1 METVRHAESE
11 CQAWFDAN
19 QRPDEIIEE
28 QITVGTPTSERCMID
43 GSWTHDA
50 LFSGYGWTW
59 VSSSGALQ
67 LLGARNQRRRIS
79 PLHSELEALLW
90 AMECMLQ
97 VSTCQSF
104 GTDCKELIA
113 MTKDPGAWPSFST
126 ELEEFMKLKARFTE
140 FSIVFVPRQEN
151 VSSDSLAKIARSF
164 HRELY
169 YIGCSVPVRF
179 PRPPQA

>member
-1 METVRHAESE
+1 MRFDYKSCNTVVVKLV
-11 CQAWFDAN
+11 
-19 QRPDEIIEE
+19 IIILFEKDSSTCN
-28 QITVGTPTSERCMID
+28 TVVVC
-43 GSWTHDA
+43 
-50 LFSGYGWTW
+50 
-59 VSSSGALQ
+59 
-67 LLGARNQRRRIS
+67 RIS

-113 MTKDPGAWPSFST
+113 MTKDPGAWPSFSA
-126 ELEEFMKLKARFTE
+126 ELEEFMKLKARFSE
-140 FSIVFVPRQEN
+140 FSIIFVPRQEN

-164 HRELY
+164 HRDLY
-169 YIGCSVPVRF
+169 YIGCSVPVWF